1 MQRWQGR
8 VAVVTGASA
17 GIGAAIAASL
27 AKAGMVVVG
36 FARRPELVEEQA
48 KALAPAR
55 LVARQCDVSQ
65 EADVKASFAWV
76 RAALGGVDVLVNNAG
91 VINES
96 RLSDGD
102 LDGWRHMM
110 DVNVL
115 GLSLCTR
122 EAVTDMKARGVNDGH
137 IIHINSVAGHV
148 VSNRPGFLMY
158 SASKHAVTA
167 LAEGIRKELVA
178 DGTRIR
184 VSSISPGLVKSDI
197 FSYGN
202 MKELTPDKM
211 FGEDYMEPQDIADAV
226 VYVLGTPER
235 VQVNDIILK
244 PTGTRF

>member
-96 RLSDGD
+96 RLS
-102 LDGWRHMM
+102 
-110 DVNVL
+110 
-115 GLSLCTR
+115 
-122 EAVTDMKARGVNDGH
+122 
-137 IIHINSVAGHV
+137 
-148 VSNRPGFLMY
+148 
-158 SASKHAVTA
+158 
-167 LAEGIRKELVA
+167 
-178 DGTRIR
+178 
-184 VSSISPGLVKSDI
+184 GLVKSDI

-235 VQVNDIILK
+235 VQIQELIIK
-244 PTGTRF
+244 PTGAKY